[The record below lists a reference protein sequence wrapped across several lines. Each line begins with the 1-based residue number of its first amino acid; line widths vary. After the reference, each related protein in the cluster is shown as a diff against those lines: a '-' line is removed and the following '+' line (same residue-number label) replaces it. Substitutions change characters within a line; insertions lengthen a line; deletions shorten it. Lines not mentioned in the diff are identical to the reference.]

1 VIPTSS
7 ASRGIRN
14 LFRAKTRTIVVIL
27 VVGLALAV
35 FLSASMISSNTS
47 ATLNTISADMDSTIT
62 VQPAGTG
69 GFGMFGGGS
78 QQILSESI
86 LSVIWNQT
94 HVKSVNPVIMK
105 IDMGGSS
112 FDPSSGG
119 RPSFTLIE
127 GLDPSQGVFLTQG
140 GTVTISSGRTLAAS
154 DKDQYVAIV
163 GQQYATDK
171 SVGLYDS
178 ISLNGTSFQVVGIFT
193 TGTTFGASAV
203 IIPYEIAKVAYG
215 LQGMNTVYVAAD
227 TIGNMNTLIDNLKT
241 ALGSGYDVQSLSAET
256 SQRANSIQSS
266 IDATISNSQ
275 FGAAI
280 ALVTAAGVMVFV
292 MILVTRERMKEIGI
306 LKALGFN
313 NKRIIAQFLVES
325 VSLGLIGLIVGLGI
339 ALVGAQYI
347 VGLFGGSTG
356 GSPGAR
362 AGGFGG
368 SVLQFQLT
376 PELVFVGLLITI
388 GVGILGSLY
397 PIIRALK
404 LKPAEALRYD

>member
-1 VIPTSS
+1 M
-7 ASRGIRN
+7 
-14 LFRAKTRTIVVIL
+14 LFR
-27 VVGLALAV
+27 
-35 FLSASMISSNTS
+35 S
-47 ATLNTISADMDSTIT
+47 
-62 VQPAGTG
+62 
-69 GFGMFGGGS
+69 
-78 QQILSESI
+78 
-86 LSVIWNQT
+86 
-94 HVKSVNPVIMK
+94 
-105 IDMGGSS
+105 
-112 FDPSSGG
+112 
-119 RPSFTLIE
+119 
-127 GLDPSQGVFLTQG
+127 
-140 GTVTISSGRTLAAS
+140 
-154 DKDQYVAIV
+154 
-163 GQQYATDK
+163 
-171 SVGLYDS
+171 
-178 ISLNGTSFQVVGIFT
+178 
-193 TGTTFGASAV
+193 
-203 IIPYEIAKVAYG
+203 
-215 LQGMNTVYVAAD
+215 
-227 TIGNMNTLIDNLKT
+227 
-241 ALGSGYDVQSLSAET
+241 YDVQSLSAET

-356 GSPGAR
+356 GPSGAR

-368 SVLQFQLT
+368 SALQFQLT
-376 PELVFVGLLITI
+376 PELVFIGLLITI